1 VGEVALKR
9 LAGAIALAVLA
20 GCARPEVPEDDDA
33 RTPRPLPDTLAHAD
47 TIVADL
53 KKREA
58 EQRALEEQ
66 MPKPSGQIP
75 VVIEMPPAE
84 LGYRR
89 PRYYQ
94 NYSVPALPASD
105 EARWKSEARLLDIR
119 LNTALKNADAALA
132 RMEAARTELDR
143 RNSSTYEEA
152 ERIYAFAARDYDV
165 LMREVDVSKRNIE
178 SLRDSARQAGVP
190 PGWAR
195 WP

>member
-9 LAGAIALAVLA
+9 FTGAIALAVLA
-20 GCARPEVPEDDDA
+20 GCARPEVPEDEGS
-33 RTPRPLPDTLAHAD
+33 RTARPLPDTLAHAD

-66 MPKPSGQIP
+66 MPKPSGEIP
-75 VVIEMPPAE
+75 VVIEMPPPE
-84 LGYRR
+84 RIYR

-94 NYSVPALPASD
+94 NYSVPVLARSD
-105 EARWKSEARLLDIR
+105 EAQWKNEARMLDIR
-119 LNTALKNADAALA
+119 LNTSLKNADAALA

-143 RNSSTYEEA
+143 RNSATYEEA
-152 ERIYAFAARDYDV
+152 ERVYALAARDYD
-165 LMREVDVSKRNIE
+165 LMMREVDLSRRNIE
-178 SLRDSARQAGVP
+178 SLREAARQANVQ